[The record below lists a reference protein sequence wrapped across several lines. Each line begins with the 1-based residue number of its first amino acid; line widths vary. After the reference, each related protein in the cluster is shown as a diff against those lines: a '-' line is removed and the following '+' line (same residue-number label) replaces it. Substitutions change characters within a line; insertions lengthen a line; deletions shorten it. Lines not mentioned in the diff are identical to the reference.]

1 MTSPDERKETYPDM
15 SADDGTLVRCP
26 NCGENAAPRARFCEN
41 CGTPLGA
48 TNGDPSVPSEVT
60 LEGAPLVVDPD
71 PATGES
77 SARRSCAACGGVI
90 APDGYCSDCGTPGQS
105 ERDHFEERPAGWV
118 AGVCDRGVRHA
129 RNEDAM
135 ALAASGTFGALVVCD
150 GVSSAPD
157 SDIAS
162 LAASRAARDVLVA
175 YRPDGASSVEGATSR
190 RIAGWTDAMV
200 AASRAA
206 GQAVR
211 GVAEQLAGALGKD
224 AADDPPSCTFVAAVV
239 DDDLIV
245 AGWVG
250 DSRVYWLPDSGQA
263 EQLSVD
269 DSWAQEMIA
278 AGVPRAQ
285 AETSPQ
291 AHAITRWLGPD
302 APDTDARCAAT
313 VPSEPGWLLVCS
325 DGLWNYCSDAH
336 EMSDLVR
343 RFATSGDPHTASAA
357 LVRWANA
364 QGGRDNITAALAR
377 VAPTVPEQ
385 R

>member
-1 MTSPDERKETYPDM
+1 M
-15 SADDGTLVRCP
+15 SAEDSVLVRCP
-26 NCGENAAPRARFCEN
+26 SCGENAAPRARFCEN
-41 CGTPLGA
+41 CGTALGTGGA
-48 TNGDPSVPSEVT
+48 DPSLPSEVT
-60 LEGAPLVVDPD
+60 LDVAPTVLDLD
-71 PATGES
+71 PATGE
-77 SARRSCAACGGVI
+77 AGGRRRCAACGGAI
-90 APDGYCSDCGTPGQS
+90 ADDGYCADCGAPGQS
-105 ERDHFEERPAGWV
+105 ERDHFEERPATWV
-118 AGVCDRGVRHA
+118 AGVCDRGIRHA

-135 ALAASGTFGALVVCD
+135 ALAASSTFAALVVCD

-157 SDIAS
+157 SDVAS

-175 YRPDGASSVEGATSR
+175 YGPEGSSSVEGATSR

-211 GVAEQLAGALGKD
+211 GAAEQLAATKGTD
-224 AADDPPSCTFVAAVV
+224 VADDPPSCTFVAAVV
-239 DDDLIV
+239 DHDLIV
-245 AGWVG
+245 AGWLG
-250 DSRVYWLPDSGQA
+250 DSRVYWLPDDGPA

-302 APDTDARCAAT
+302 AADTDARCAAT
-313 VPSEPGWLLVCS
+313 VPNGPGWLLVCS

-336 EMSDLVR
+336 EMGELVR
-343 RFATSGDPHTASAA
+343 KFAGCGEPHAAAAA

-377 VAPTVPEQ
+377 IAPTVTEQ

>member
-1 MTSPDERKETYPDM
+1 M
-15 SADDGTLVRCP
+15 SADESSIVRCP
-26 NCGENAAPRARFCEN
+26 RCGENAAHGARFCEN

-48 TNGDPSVPSEVT
+48 PGPDPAAPSEVT
-60 LEGAPLVVDPD
+60 LELAPTVLDLD
-71 PATGES
+71 PATGEA
-77 SARRSCAACGGVI
+77 SAHRSCAACSGTI
-90 APDGYCSDCGTPGQS
+90 APDGYCADCGAPGQS

-118 AGVCDRGVRHA
+118 AGVCDRGVRHS

-135 ALAASGTFGALVVCD
+135 ALAAGGSFAALVVCD

-157 SDIAS
+157 SDVAS

-175 YRPDGASSVEGATSR
+175 YGPQGPSTVQGATSR
-190 RIAGWTDAMV
+190 RITGWTDAMV

-211 GVAEQLAGALGKD
+211 GAAEQLAATKGKD
-224 AADDPPSCTFVAAVV
+224 VADDPPSCTFVAAVV
-239 DDDLIV
+239 DGDLIV
-245 AGWVG
+245 AGWLG
-250 DSRVYWLPDSGQA
+250 DSRVYWLPDAGPA

-278 AGVPRAQ
+278 AGVPRGQ

-313 VPSEPGWLLVCS
+313 VPAGPGWLLVCS
-325 DGLWNYCSDAH
+325 DGLWNYCSGAH
-336 EMSDLVR
+336 EMGELVR
-343 RFATSGDPHTASAA
+343 RYATSDDPRSTAAA

-377 VAPTVPEQ
+377 VSPTVTGQ

>member
-1 MTSPDERKETYPDM
+1 M
-15 SADDGTLVRCP
+15 SADDSSLVRCP

-41 CGTPLGA
+41 CGTPLGSSH
-48 TNGDPSVPSEVT
+48 TSVPSEVT
-60 LEGAPLVVDPD
+60 LEMAPTVVDPD
-71 PATGES
+71 PATGDTS
-77 SARRSCAACGGVI
+77 GRRSCGACGGTI
-90 APDGYCSDCGTPGQS
+90 APDGYCADCGTPGQS
-105 ERDHFEERPAGWV
+105 ERDHYEERPAEWV

-135 ALAASGTFGALVVCD
+135 ALATSGAFAALVVCD

-157 SDIAS
+157 SDVAS
-162 LAASRAARDVLVA
+162 LAASRAAREVLVA
-175 YRPDGASSVEGATSR
+175 YGPEGASTVTGATSR

-211 GVAEQLAGALGKD
+211 GAAEQLAATKGTNV
-224 AADDPPSCTFVAAVV
+224 ADDPPSCTFVAAVV
-239 DDDLIV
+239 DEGLIV
-245 AGWVG
+245 AGWLG
-250 DSRVYWLPDSGQA
+250 DSRVYWLPDSGQP

-313 VPSEPGWLLVCS
+313 VPAGPGWLLVCS

-336 EMSDLVR
+336 EMDELVR
-343 RFATSGDPHTASAA
+343 RFATSGDPHTTAAA

-377 VAPTVPEQ
+377 VSPTVTEQ

>member
-1 MTSPDERKETYPDM
+1 M
-15 SADDGTLVRCP
+15 SAEDSVLVRCP
-26 NCGENAAPRARFCEN
+26 SCGENAAPRARFCEN
-41 CGTPLGA
+41 CGTALGTGGA
-48 TNGDPSVPSEVT
+48 DPSLPSEVT
-60 LEGAPLVVDPD
+60 LDVAPTVLDLD
-71 PATGES
+71 PATGE
-77 SARRSCAACGGVI
+77 AGGNRRCAACGGVI
-90 APDGYCSDCGTPGQS
+90 ADDGYCADCGTPGQS
-105 ERDHFEERPAGWV
+105 ERDHFEERPATWV
-118 AGVCDRGVRHA
+118 AGVCDRGIRHA

-135 ALAASGTFGALVVCD
+135 ALAANGAFAALVVCD

-157 SDIAS
+157 SDVAS

-175 YRPDGASSVEGATSR
+175 YGPEGPSSVEGATSR

-211 GVAEQLAGALGKD
+211 GAAEQLAATKGTD
-224 AADDPPSCTFVAAVV
+224 VADDPPSCTFVAAVV
-239 DDDLIV
+239 DHDLIV
-245 AGWVG
+245 AGWLG
-250 DSRVYWLPDSGQA
+250 DSRVYWLPDAGPA

-302 APDTDARCAAT
+302 AADTDARCAAT
-313 VPSEPGWLLVCS
+313 VPNGPGWLLVCS

-336 EMSDLVR
+336 EMGELVR
-343 RFATSGDPHTASAA
+343 KFAGCGEPHAAAAA

-377 VAPTVPEQ
+377 IAPTVTEQ

>member
-1 MTSPDERKETYPDM
+1 M
-15 SADDGTLVRCP
+15 SADESSIVRCP
-26 NCGENAAPRARFCEN
+26 RCGENAAHGARFCEN

-48 TNGDPSVPSEVT
+48 PGPDPAAPSEVT
-60 LEGAPLVVDPD
+60 LELAPTVLDLD
-71 PATGES
+71 PATGEA
-77 SARRSCAACGGVI
+77 SAHRSCAACGGTI
-90 APDGYCSDCGTPGQS
+90 APDGYCADCGAPGQS

-118 AGVCDRGVRHA
+118 AGVCDRGVRHS

-135 ALAASGTFGALVVCD
+135 ALAAGGSFAALVVCD

-157 SDIAS
+157 SDVAS

-175 YRPDGASSVEGATSR
+175 YGPQGPSTVQGATSR
-190 RIAGWTDAMV
+190 RITGWTDAMV

-211 GVAEQLAGALGKD
+211 GAAEQLAATKGKD
-224 AADDPPSCTFVAAVV
+224 VADDPPSCTFVAAVV
-239 DDDLIV
+239 DGDLIV
-245 AGWVG
+245 AGWLG
-250 DSRVYWLPDSGQA
+250 DSRVYWLPDAGPA

-278 AGVPRAQ
+278 AGVPRGQ

-313 VPSEPGWLLVCS
+313 VPAGPGWLLVCS
-325 DGLWNYCSDAH
+325 DGLWNYCSGAH
-336 EMSDLVR
+336 EMGELVR
-343 RFATSGDPHTASAA
+343 RYATSDDPRSTAAA

-377 VAPTVPEQ
+377 VSPTVTGQ

>member
-1 MTSPDERKETYPDM
+1 M
-15 SADDGTLVRCP
+15 SADDSSLVRCP
-26 NCGENAAPRARFCEN
+26 RCGENGAPGARFCEN

-48 TNGDPSVPSEVT
+48 PAPDAGAPSEVT
-60 LEGAPLVVDPD
+60 LGLAPTVVDPD
-71 PATGES
+71 PATGEAS
-77 SARRSCAACGGVI
+77 NQRPCTACGGTI
-90 APDGYCSDCGTPGQS
+90 APDGYCADCGAPGLS

-135 ALAASGTFGALVVCD
+135 ALAAGDSFAALVVCD

-157 SDIAS
+157 SDVAS

-175 YRPDGASSVEGATSR
+175 YGPQGSSTVQGATSR
-190 RIAGWTDAMV
+190 RVAGWTDAMV

-211 GVAEQLAGALGKD
+211 GAAEQLAATKGKD
-224 AADDPPSCTFVAAVV
+224 VADDPPSCTFVAAVV
-239 DDDLIV
+239 DGDVLV
-245 AGWVG
+245 AGWLG
-250 DSRVYWLPDSGQA
+250 DSRVYWLPDDGQA

-285 AETSPQ
+285 AESSPQ

-313 VPSEPGWLLVCS
+313 VPTGPGWLLVCS
-325 DGLWNYCSDAH
+325 DGLWNYCSDPHA
-336 EMSDLVR
+336 MSELVR
-343 RFATSGDPHTASAA
+343 RYATTDDPLSTAAA

-377 VAPTVPEQ
+377 VSPAVTGQ

>member
-1 MTSPDERKETYPDM
+1 M
-15 SADDGTLVRCP
+15 SAEDSVLVRCP
-26 NCGENAAPRARFCEN
+26 SCGESAAPRARFCEN
-41 CGTPLGA
+41 CGTSLA
-48 TNGDPSVPSEVT
+48 AVADDPSLPSEVT
-60 LEGAPLVVDPD
+60 LDVAPTVLDLD
-71 PATGES
+71 PATGE
-77 SARRSCAACGGVI
+77 AGRRKCAACGGVI
-90 APDGYCSDCGTPGQS
+90 ADDGYCTDCGTPGQS
-105 ERDHFEERPAGWV
+105 ERDHFEERPAAWV
-118 AGVCDRGVRHA
+118 AGVCDRGIRHA

-135 ALAASGTFGALVVCD
+135 ALAASSAFAALVVCD

-157 SDIAS
+157 SDVAS

-175 YRPDGASSVEGATSR
+175 YGPEGSSSVAGATSR

-211 GVAEQLAGALGKD
+211 GAAEQLAATKGTD
-224 AADDPPSCTFVAAVV
+224 VADDPPSCTFVAAVV
-239 DDDLIV
+239 DHDLIV
-245 AGWVG
+245 AGWLG
-250 DSRVYWLPDSGQA
+250 DSRVYWLPDEGPA

-302 APDTDARCAAT
+302 AADTDARCAAT
-313 VPSEPGWLLVCS
+313 VPSGPGWLLVCS

-336 EMSDLVR
+336 QMGELVR
-343 RFATSGDPHTASAA
+343 RFAGCGEPHAAASA

-377 VAPTVPEQ
+377 IAPTVTEQ

>member
-1 MTSPDERKETYPDM
+1 MTIPDERKETDPDM
-15 SADDGTLVRCP
+15 SADDSGIVRCP
-26 NCGENAAPRARFCEN
+26 SCGENAAPRARFCEN
-41 CGTPLGA
+41 CGTPLGTPGA
-48 TNGDPSVPSEVT
+48 DPAAPSEVT
-60 LEGAPLVVDPD
+60 LELAPTVVDPD
-71 PATGES
+71 PATGDS
-77 SARRSCAACGGVI
+77 SARRSCVACGGTI
-90 APDGYCSDCGTPGQS
+90 APDGYCADCGTPGQS
-105 ERDHFEERPAGWV
+105 ERDHFEERPADWV

-135 ALAASGTFGALVVCD
+135 ALAAGSTFAALVVCD

-157 SDIAS
+157 SDVAS

-175 YRPDGASSVEGATSR
+175 YGPQGSSSVQGATSR

-211 GVAEQLAGALGKD
+211 GAAEQLAATKGTD
-224 AADDPPSCTFVAAVV
+224 VADDPPSCTFVAAVV
-239 DDDLIV
+239 DDGLIV
-245 AGWVG
+245 TGWLG
-250 DSRVYWLPDSGQA
+250 DSRVYWLPDAGPA

-278 AGVPRAQ
+278 QGVPRAQ

-313 VPSEPGWLLVCS
+313 VPAEPGWLLVCS

-336 EMSDLVR
+336 DMSDLVR
-343 RFATSGDPHTASAA
+343 RFATSGDPHTTAAA

-377 VAPTVPEQ
+377 VSPTVTEQ